1 MDLGNQA
8 QKTNWYYSFEGKT
21 YGPYELSVLLEK
33 IGPDSLVWKEG
44 IEWTKANEVPELR
57 KFFKEESA
65 SDTQP
70 VIVETKKSGNNF
82 LGLVI
87 ALIVVSVAVFF
98 GLKFIN
104 PPVVSPS
111 GNILDTPIVAKVY
124 ANIKKDGVINIGYLP
139 LAGSDN
145 HFNTDDPI
153 FYCLKEVFGDRIVNF
168 KECNNKEELISK
180 VKEEDIHLVFMP
192 KSTSDEYNKCLD
204 ISDSF
209 ILQDKSESYV
219 IAIPKENDNHL
230 KNINDCLTK

>member
-57 KFFKEESA
+57 KFFKEEPA

-70 VIVETKKSGNNF
+70 VIVETKKSGNKF

-87 ALIVVSVAVFF
+87 AVIVVSVAVFF
-98 GLKFIN
+98 GLKFIK
-104 PPVVSPS
+104 PPVVPLT

-139 LAGSDN
+139 LASSDD
-145 HFNTDDPI
+145 HFNTNDPI
-153 FYCLKEVFGDRIVNF
+153 FSCLKEVFGDRIVKL
-168 KECNNKEELISK
+168 KECNDKEELISK
-180 VKEEDIHLVFMP
+180 AKAEEIHLVLMTKANSEEF
-192 KSTSDEYNKCLD
+192 TKCFD
-204 ISDSF
+204 ISDPFS
-209 ILQDKSESYV
+209 LQGKSESYV
-219 IAIPKENDNHL
+219 LAMPMENKNHL
-230 KNINDCLTK
+230 DNLNDCLSK